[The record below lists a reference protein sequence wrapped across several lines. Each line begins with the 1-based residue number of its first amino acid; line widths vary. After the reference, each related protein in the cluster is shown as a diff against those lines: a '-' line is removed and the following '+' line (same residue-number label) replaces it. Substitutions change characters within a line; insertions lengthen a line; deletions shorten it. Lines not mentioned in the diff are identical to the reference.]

1 MFVGP
6 LTGYFQL
13 GINVTEPQPWGYPYP
28 MLMPVFAPF
37 GALAGLTF
45 WRFAKLEKALGDEA
59 QRRCDGVNH
68 DPSPSRL
75 ARDFNIHQSTSS
87 CNENVRHPVN
97 AG

>member
-1 MFVGP
+1 M
-6 LTGYFQL
+6 
-13 GINVTEPQPWGYPYP
+13 GISISYAYACFCSVRC
-28 MLMPVFAPF
+28 AC
-37 GALAGLTF
+37 GAYL
-45 WRFAKLEKALGDEA
+45 LEICKTQKALGDEA

-75 ARDFNIHQSTSS
+75 ARDFNIHRSTSS